1 MNRRSP
7 QLVRAFVLTSV
18 ALIPALLC
26 AAAAERKSVLE
37 LYQAIPPLPST
48 AAEAARWVDKGGKV
62 IHPPLLALRADIAA
76 HKRSIEPIAMAGAQQ
91 AQQQGQIV
99 AENMQKGMANVGIDM
114 ARMQR
119 DPAYAA
125 QVQEQMKKMSPAE
138 VMAMA
143 QKMNQPLQQDSRVK
157 NEAAAMVQDPQAA
170 QAAAQAGG
178 AFSAGQQQ
186 RLEAHMARWNTSEQ
200 AVKAINAKPLN
211 PGVAKPTQIYDDPA
225 CNPACNAAWNAYA
238 DRMLPLLVARDTEIL
253 VSQGAVFEQE
263 RTAAGAAIRAANKHL
278 LTTSY
283 GAASDSQAHRTNIIG
298 YDGAALAEI
307 ELLLDRQEEI
317 VRQAGHRTNC
327 GKQIVMVPLAAC
339 Q

>member
-238 DRMLPLLVARDTEIL
+238 DRMLPLLVAPRHRDTRL
-253 VSQGAVFEQE
+253 AGRGV
-263 RTAAGAAIRAANKHL
+263 RAGAHRCRRRDPRSQQASPRHQLRRGERFAGPPHQHHRLRRRRARRDRAA
-278 LTTSY
+278 
-283 GAASDSQAHRTNIIG
+283 A
-298 YDGAALAEI
+298 
-307 ELLLDRQEEI
+307 
-317 VRQAGHRTNC
+317 RQAGGDRAPGGTSHKLR
-327 GKQIVMVPLAAC
+327 ASRS
-339 Q
+339 